1 LPSRAQPATT
11 EVVVMSEQQIEQ
23 ALCDMVENTLIA
35 KGIDA
40 STAVVIAEAGC
51 AALVKPAGRLVRRRG
66 ARAASKVVKKVKRKA
81 SAYSK
86 EVGRQLKKLKKKHP
100 RTPIP
105 KLMKRAH
112 AAAKRAR
119 K

>member
-1 LPSRAQPATT
+1 
-11 EVVVMSEQQIEQ
+11 
-23 ALCDMVENTLIA
+23 MVKVEGTLDELA
-35 KGIDA
+35 ELFESGRKTVR
-40 STAVVIAEAGC
+40 TAGKLKRKADPTI
-51 AALVKPAGRLVRRRG
+51 
-66 ARAASKVVKKVKRKA
+66 KKIKRKA

-100 RTPIP
+100 RTPIS

>member
-1 LPSRAQPATT
+1 LVR
-11 EVVVMSEQQIEQ
+11 IEG
-23 ALCDMVENTLIA
+23 TL
-35 KGIDA
+35 DE
-40 STAVVIAEAGC
+40 IAELFEMGSKT
-51 AALVKPAGRLVRRRG
+51 VKSARRLK
-66 ARAASKVVKKVKRKA
+66 RAATPVAKKVKRKA

-86 EVGRQLKKLKKKHP
+86 EVGKQLKKLKKKHP
-100 RTPIP
+100 RTPVS

>member
-1 LPSRAQPATT
+1 L
-11 EVVVMSEQQIEQ
+11 SEQQIED
-23 ALCDMVENTLIA
+23 ALCDMVEVALIA
-35 KGIDA
+35 KGINPG
-40 STAVVIAEAGC
+40 TAVLIAEAGC
-51 AALVKPAGRLVRRRG
+51 AALVRPGGRLVRSKGRKG
-66 ARAASKVVKKVKRKA
+66 AATVVKKVKRKA

-100 RTPIP
+100 RTPVS

-112 AAAKRAR
+112 AAAKKAR

>member
-1 LPSRAQPATT
+1 
-11 EVVVMSEQQIEQ
+11 
-23 ALCDMVENTLIA
+23 MVETALIA
-35 KGIDA
+35 KGVDA
-40 STAVVIAEAGC
+40 GTAVVIAEAGC
-51 AALVKPAGRLVRRRG
+51 AALVKPAGRLVRRSGRK
-66 ARAASKVVKKVKRKA
+66 AATKVVKKVKRKA

-100 RTPIP
+100 RTPVS

>member
-1 LPSRAQPATT
+1 
-11 EVVVMSEQQIEQ
+11 
-23 ALCDMVENTLIA
+23 MVETALIA
-35 KGIDA
+35 KGVDA
-40 STAVVIAEAGC
+40 GTAVVIAEAGC
-51 AALVKPAGRLVRRRG
+51 AALVKPAGRLVRRKG
-66 ARAASKVVKKVKRKA
+66 ARAAASAVKKVKRKA

-86 EVGRQLKKLKKKHP
+86 EVGRQLRKLKKKHP
-100 RTPIP
+100 RTPIS

>member
-1 LPSRAQPATT
+1 
-11 EVVVMSEQQIEQ
+11 MSEQQIEQ
-23 ALCDMVENTLIA
+23 ALCDMVSAGLIS
-35 KGIDA
+35 KGMDPG
-40 STAVVIAEAGC
+40 TAVLIAEAGC
-51 AALVKPAGRLVRRRG
+51 MALVKPAGRVVRRKG
-66 ARAASKVVKKVKRKA
+66 KGTATKLGQKVKRKA

-100 RTPIP
+100 RTPVS

>member
-1 LPSRAQPATT
+1 MGDQ
-11 EVVVMSEQQIEQ
+11 EIEQ
-23 ALCDMVENTLIA
+23 ALCDMVETALIA

-40 STAVVIAEAGC
+40 GTAVVIAEAGC
-51 AALVKPAGRLVRRRG
+51 AALVKPAGRLVRRKGRKT
-66 ARAASKVVKKVKRKA
+66 ASKVVKKVKRKA

-100 RTPIP
+100 RTPVS

>member
-1 LPSRAQPATT
+1 MT
-11 EVVVMSEQQIEQ
+11 ELV
-23 ALCDMVENTLIA
+23 N
-35 KGIDA
+35 
-40 STAVVIAEAGC
+40 
-51 AALVKPAGRLVRRRG
+51 LVKIEGTLEELAELFESGRKTYRSAKKLK
-66 ARAASKVVKKVKRKA
+66 RAAAPAAKKVKRKA

-100 RTPIP
+100 RTPVS

>member
-1 LPSRAQPATT
+1 L
-11 EVVVMSEQQIEQ
+11 VKIEG
-23 ALCDMVENTLIA
+23 TL
-35 KGIDA
+35 DE
-40 STAVVIAEAGC
+40 IAELFESGRRT
-51 AALVKPAGRLVRRRG
+51 VKSARRLK
-66 ARAASKVVKKVKRKA
+66 RAATPVAKKVKRKA

-100 RTPIP
+100 RTPVS

>member
-1 LPSRAQPATT
+1 VFS
-11 EVVVMSEQQIEQ
+11 
-23 ALCDMVENTLIA
+23 
-35 KGIDA
+35 
-40 STAVVIAEAGC
+40 
-51 AALVKPAGRLVRRRG
+51 LVKVEGTLEELAELFRSGRKTVRS
-66 ARAASKVVKKVKRKA
+66 ARKLKRQADPTIKKVKRKA

-100 RTPIP
+100 RTPVS

-112 AAAKRAR
+112 AAAKKAR